1 MEHKRIQQRTFDKKF
16 TVVNNPRD
24 GSDQFQPFEELDRI
38 DYQKAEK
45 ENRLWTV
52 LDCDGKLYIKA
63 GWHFVN
69 RLHYV
74 ITNEPYDSLYECRW

>member
-16 TVVNNPRD
+16 TLFDNPRD
-24 GSDQFQPFEELDRI
+24 DEQQFEHFEPLDKI
-38 DYQKAEK
+38 QMDIAQK

-52 LDCDGKLYIKA
+52 VDCDGKLYIMA

-74 ITNEPYDSLYECRW
+74 ITNEPYDNLYECRW